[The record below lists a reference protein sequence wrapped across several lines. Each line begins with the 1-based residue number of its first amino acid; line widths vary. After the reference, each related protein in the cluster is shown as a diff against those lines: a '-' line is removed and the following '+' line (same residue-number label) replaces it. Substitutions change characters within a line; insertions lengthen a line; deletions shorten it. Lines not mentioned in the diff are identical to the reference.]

1 WSRCAAGEGGRWAD
15 GAGNLTAGAGRLA
28 DGAGNLTAGA
38 GPMNRPQC
46 ALLPRRANGIIK
58 ADRWREERRSG
69 LTHPPPRARLA
80 DVGRFHLEGS

>member
-1 WSRCAAGEGGRWAD
+1 MADQPRVGRQAYPGWSRCAAGEGGRWAD

-46 ALLPRRANGIIK
+46 VCCPG
-58 ADRWREERRSG
+58 EQTG
-69 LTHPPPRARLA
+69 
-80 DVGRFHLEGS
+80 